1 MTTSRFTFGD
11 PAGILYH
18 YIHHMVFILP
28 FAAGAALL
36 AESPILT
43 LVSATVA
50 GILIDLDHLVD
61 YMVEVPPR
69 EWTLRNAVAGDHLP
83 SAKRVFVLLHG
94 YDTVILIGL
103 LTGFLVNSAVGLGL
117 AVGMLVHIATDQ
129 IDYDGHPLRYVLLFR
144 FYRSFDN
151 CLFIHSQSRRDPENH
166 KSKQRNIA
174 KVAKRG

>member
-1 MTTSRFTFGD
+1 MTTSRFTFGG

-28 FAAGAALL
+28 FAAGVALL
-36 AESPILT
+36 SGSPILT
-43 LVSATVA
+43 IVSAAIA
-50 GILIDLDHLVD
+50 GILIDLDHIVD

-83 SAKRVFVLLHG
+83 SAKRVFVFLHG
-94 YDTVILIGL
+94 YDTAILIGL
-103 LTGFLVNSAVGLGL
+103 LTGFLVNTAVGLGL

-129 IDYDGHPLRYVLLFR
+129 IDYGGHPLRYVLLFR

-151 CLFIHSQSRRDPENH
+151 GLFIHSQSKRNPENRD
-166 KSKQRNIA
+166 SKQRNIA
-174 KVAKRG
+174 KVIKRG